1 MQRWE
6 WSITPDGPADMRSE
20 TDASTHG
27 FLFADLRG
35 YTAYVERHG
44 ARAAAELLARY
55 RTVVRAAVAAQ
66 GGAEIRTEGDS
77 FYVVFPSAS
86 AAVDCALDI
95 VGRAAASDAST
106 HAPIL
111 VGIGVHAG
119 ESIQTAEGP
128 VGSAVNIAARLC
140 ALAGPGQVL
149 VSDTVRSLTRS
160 VGSASYAP
168 MGRKRLKG
176 VDEPVGVYRA
186 TRGVESAGSGW
197 RPRGVHRVVV
207 LVAAG
212 GLAGIALLLAV
223 WRPWSGGL
231 AVSPSESGGPSQ
243 PASIVASAEP
253 PGSPSPSSR
262 PGTFTSDEF
271 ALPFT
276 IELGRRWRIEGETAD
291 VAAYFHSVEPMGWI
305 DIVLVAAVLEP
316 PCAESVPAFVGE
328 NPEDLIAW
336 LTTRSWVDASAP
348 RPYNIGP
355 YLGRSVDILVR
366 EDATGAC
373 EVRTDDAAF
382 FRLGGRDVGV
392 DFGGIWGTVIGERKR
407 VIAIDVDGR
416 TVTVVVGSPFEDVE
430 RFWSLSE
437 PSLQTLRFDGD

>member
-1 MQRWE
+1 
-6 WSITPDGPADMRSE
+6 MRSE

-55 RTVVRAAVAAQ
+55 RTLVRAAVAAQ

-77 FYVVFPSAS
+77 FYVVLPSAS
-86 AAVDCALDI
+86 AAVDCALEI
-95 VGRAAASDAST
+95 VSRAADSGAGAGT
-106 HAPIL
+106 PIQ
-111 VGIGVHAG
+111 VGVGVHAG

-160 VGSASYAP
+160 VGSASYTT

-186 TRGVESAGSGW
+186 TREAGSAGSSW
-197 RPRGVHRVVV
+197 RLRGPHRAAVP
-207 LVAAG
+207 VAAAG
-212 GLAGIALLLAV
+212 VAGIALLFAI
-223 WRPWSGGL
+223 WRPWGSGV
-231 AVSPSESGGPSQ
+231 AVNPSDSAGPSS
-243 PASIVASAEP
+243 PASIVASVASVSP
-253 PGSPSPSSR
+253 TGSPSPSR
-262 PGTFTSDEF
+262 EPGTFASDEF

-276 IELGRRWRIEGETAD
+276 IDLGRRWQSEGETAD

-305 DIVLVAAVLEP
+305 DVVLVAAVLEP
-316 PCAESVPAFVGE
+316 PCVETVPEFVGE
-328 NPEDLIAW
+328 SPEDLIGW
-336 LTTRSWVDASAP
+336 LTTRTWVDASAP

-355 YLGRSVDILVR
+355 YLGRSVDLLVL
-366 EDATGAC
+366 ENASAECD
-373 EVRTDDAAF
+373 VRTDEVTF
-382 FRLGGRDVGV
+382 FRLGGSDVAAG
-392 DFGGIWGTVIGERKR
+392 FGATWGTVIGERKR
-407 VIAIDVDGR
+407 VIAIDVNGR

-430 RFWSLSE
+430 RFWALSE
-437 PSLQTLRFDGD
+437 PALQTLRFSGD

>member
-1 MQRWE
+1 M
-6 WSITPDGPADMRSE
+6 PDGPAEMSAG

-35 YTAYVERHG
+35 YTSYVERHG
-44 ARAAAELLARY
+44 ARAAAELLTRY
-55 RTVVRAAVAAQ
+55 RTLVRAAVAAQ

-95 VGRAAASDAST
+95 VSRTVAGAAGAQ
-106 HAPIL
+106 APIH
-111 VGIGVHAG
+111 VGVGVHAG

-186 TRGVESAGSGW
+186 TRDREPTRSGW
-197 RPRGVHRVVV
+197 RTRTLHRPVV
-207 LVAAG
+207 LGSTIALAA
-212 GLAGIALLLAV
+212 IALLLAM
-223 WRPWSGGL
+223 WRPWSGGSALIPSDSPELSEL
-231 AVSPSESGGPSQ
+231 ASMGPS
-243 PASIVASAEP
+243 VASVAP
-253 PGSPSPSSR
+253 SASPAPSR
-262 PGTFTSDEF
+262 DPGTFASDEF
-271 ALPFT
+271 ALPFS
-276 IELGRRWRIEGETAD
+276 IQLGRRWVLEGETAD
-291 VAAYFHSVEPMGWI
+291 VAAYFHTQEPMGWV
-305 DIVLVAAVLEP
+305 DIVLVAAVLDP
-316 PCAESVPAFVGE
+316 PCVDSVPEFVGE
-328 NPEDLIAW
+328 SPEDLIAW
-336 LTTRSWVDASAP
+336 LTSRSWLDASAP

-355 YLGRSVDILVR
+355 YLGRSVDVFVP
-366 EDATGAC
+366 DGATDLC
-373 EVRTDDAAF
+373 ETRTDQVTF

-392 DFGGIWGTVIGERKR
+392 AFGGTWNTVIGERKR
-407 VIAIDVDGR
+407 VIAIDVNGR

-437 PSLQTLRFDGD
+437 PALQTLRFSGD